1 LKTPREAEAL
11 LGQDW
16 WISAQGS
23 SSVEGQFPITMSYN
37 TVRSQ
42 DMRISFTTIAR
53 KSVDGT
59 LHWKTKPRS
68 KKQQQLDKE
77 QAVLNPGPA
86 RSIFFLLKID
96 YLSVLL

>member
-1 LKTPREAEAL
+1 MKTPKEAEAL

-42 DMRISFTTIAR
+42 DMRISFNTLAL
-53 KSVDGT
+53 KGLDGT
-59 LHWKTKPRS
+59 ISWKTKPRS
-68 KKQQQLDKE
+68 KKQQQLEKE
-77 QAVLNPGPA
+77 QAAMNPRKVRA
-86 RSIFFLLKID
+86 LFLDDEL
-96 YLSVLL
+96 